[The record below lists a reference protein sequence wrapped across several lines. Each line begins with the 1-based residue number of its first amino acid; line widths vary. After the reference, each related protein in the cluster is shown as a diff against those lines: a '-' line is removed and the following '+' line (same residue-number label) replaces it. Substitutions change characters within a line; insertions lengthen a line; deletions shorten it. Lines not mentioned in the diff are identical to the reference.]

1 MIRNEDSLWKGLL
14 EDTASDFIRFFH
26 PDADET
32 LDLEKGIQF
41 LDKELEQVFL
51 PENEL
56 FSSTVVDKLIK
67 VFTKDKKEGWVL
79 FHIEFQ
85 GKFTREFGK
94 RMHAY
99 FYRLLDKYKKRIS
112 AHAIFTEASHKPRP
126 GTYKLEF
133 MGTELGYK
141 FNAYKITDQTDE
153 ELKASDNPFAIAI
166 LAARAAIAGKRI
178 KDRMKRDLFIKDLKI
193 ELIRHLISKEMAL
206 KKRRTLF
213 NFINFYIRFEFEE
226 TKARFDKELHI
237 LTKNTNTMGLE
248 EQILEMVKKESIEI
262 GERLGFE
269 KGQKQLK
276 ENLIRNFIFNL
287 GYTDQQAA
295 ELIQVPV
302 NFVKKLRKQKVSLI

>member
-32 LDLEKGIQF
+32 LDLDKDIQF
-41 LDKELEQVFL
+41 LDKELEQVFP

-56 FSSTVVDKLIK
+56 FSSTVVDKLMK
-67 VFTKDKKEGWVL
+67 VFTKDKNEEWVL
-79 FHIEFQ
+79 FHVEVQ
-85 GKFTREFGK
+85 GKYTKEFGK

-112 AHAIFTEASHKPRP
+112 AHAIFTEAIHKPRP
-126 GTYKLEF
+126 STYELEF
-133 MGTELGYK
+133 MGTELGYR

-153 ELKASDNPFAIAI
+153 ELKAIDNPFAIAI
-166 LAARAAIAGKRI
+166 LAARAAIAGKHI

-193 ELIRHLISKEMAL
+193 ELIKHLATKEMML
-206 KKRRTLF
+206 KKRKALF

-226 TKARFDKELHI
+226 TKVIFDRELHI
-237 LTKNTNTMGLE
+237 LTKNTQTMGVE
-248 EQILEMVKKESIEI
+248 EQILEMIKKESIEK
-262 GERLGFE
+262 GEN
-269 KGQKQLK
+269 QLK
-276 ENLIRNFIFNL
+276 ERLVRNLILNL

-295 ELIQVPV
+295 KLIQVPI
-302 NFVKKLRKQKVSLI
+302 NFVKKLRKQKVSLT